1 MVESVVANV
10 SRCVTGS
17 SSGFGGVGF
26 VISFFLSLLRAPERD
41 RLMWGLCVV
50 INLDVLIIYSIPS
63 FQLLQALFMRR
74 RMSGVRGIRVSS
86 VGRGIV
92 EKCVW

>member
-1 MVESVVANV
+1 MVTNV
-10 SRCVTGS
+10 SRYVTGS

-26 VISFFLSLLRAPERD
+26 VISFSLSLLRAPERD
-41 RLMWGLCVV
+41 GPVWGLCVV

-63 FQLLQALFMRR
+63 FQLVQALFMRR
-74 RMSGVRGIRVSS
+74 RTSGVRGIRVSS

-92 EKCVW
+92 EQCVW